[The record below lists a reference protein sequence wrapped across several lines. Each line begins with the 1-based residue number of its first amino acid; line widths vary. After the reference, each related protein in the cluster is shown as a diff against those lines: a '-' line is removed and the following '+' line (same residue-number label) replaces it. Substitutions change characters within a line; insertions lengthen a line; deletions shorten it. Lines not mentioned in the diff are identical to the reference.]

1 MAMTIVLEFNDL
13 EEKCLRYFAADPE
26 EWARNFI
33 EARIFAAKQEIYQA
47 EVRRMTDDP
56 AVTSIPANVDVVVE
70 QANIR
75 YANEQPEIP
84 SMLPPGI

>member
-13 EEKCLRYFAADPE
+13 EEKCLKYFAADPE

-33 EARIFAAKQEIYQA
+33 EARIYAAKHEIYQS

-56 AVTSIPANVDVVVE
+56 NVTSIPASIDVVVE

-84 SMLPPGI
+84 SMLPPT